1 MGILDKLMIFAAG
14 KDAEGKIPVQAT
26 TNLPKIMIVEAD
38 PALKAQYI
46 LLLPADKYSVSSS
59 VNGAEALNMLLTFQ
73 PSIILID
80 LNLPVMDGKE
90 LLHHI
95 RAIPEYKVTPV
106 LVVSDK
112 GDIDTIRQVKLYD
125 GAKGFLIKENVTP
138 EQTIATLLDLM

>member
-1 MGILDKLMIFAAG
+1 MGILDKLMVFAAG
-14 KDAEGKIPVQAT
+14 KDAEGKIPAPVQ
-26 TNLPKIMIVEAD
+26 NDLPKILIVEAD
-38 PALKAQYI
+38 PALKAQYVQ
-46 LLLPADKYSVSSS
+46 LLPTDKYTVGSA

-73 PSIILID
+73 PTMILID

-90 LLHHI
+90 LLHHV
-95 RAIPEYKVTPV
+95 RAIPEYKITPV

-138 EQTIATLLDLM
+138 QQTIATLLDLM